1 MRRSAAAVVAAVLC
15 MLVSAGIAWGENP
28 ARSPASL
35 VPAGPGYYVEVN
47 LDGILGKTPD
57 TAAFGQA
64 FANLQSIKVIRGLV
78 AQNADAQKGF
88 DETLLV
94 LNGVTEALGP
104 RIAVAVWLPDMA
116 SVLKGAPGMFGA
128 SAVTAVA
135 PNGDDSDSDE
145 ASGDSLAMTPKV
157 LVVADV
163 RDGAKL
169 DALLAQELPKATGLS
184 AEAGPPYADAKVTLF
199 ADGKAALAQGSDWLA
214 FGFPA
219 DLMKAAA
226 DRAAGKAT
234 DGSLASDPKYQ
245 QAMAGLPEGG
255 LMHGYLSGAL
265 LKQLQ
270 AAVTLMSPS
279 TTFPPPAEA
288 GLGWTYGL
296 RVDEKQGRRMVTFS
310 STTDLDAWVQIMD
323 TTISLYAGI
332 VSAALQGSRG
342 GGAMAGCLSHMKS
355 LSMAAQMFATDY
367 DRFPDAKTWVDD
379 LQEYVGDE
387 SVYKCPQDKSGA
399 RSSYGMNAA
408 MSKMP
413 VTKIKNPVATVVFY
427 ETAHPGDCPSGGAK
441 DVVTPLRHP
450 EGNSYGFADGH
461 ASRLKTTPSFTV
473 ATAKQQPKPKAK
485 PKAKTTRRSSG

>member
-94 LNGVTEALGP
+94 LNGAAQALGP

-128 SAVTAVA
+128 SAASA
-135 PNGDDSDSDE
+135 NGDDSDSDE